1 MPKVELTNHLK
12 RFFPTLGPQTLSAS
26 TVAELV
32 RALDG
37 RFPGIMGYLVDERG
51 SLRKHVNIFIDG
63 EMVVDRAGLGDALDE
78 RSEVFI
84 AQALSGG

>member
-1 MPKVELTNHLK
+1 MPKVEVTNHLK
-12 RFFPTLGPQTLSAS
+12 RFFPTLGPRPLPAA

-63 EMVVDRAGLGDALDE
+63 EMVVDRVSLGDALDE

>member
-1 MPKVELTNHLK
+1 MAKVEFTNHLK
-12 RFFPTLGPQTLSAS
+12 RFFPTLGPQTLPAS

-37 RFPGIMGYLVDERG
+37 RFPGIAGYLVDERG
-51 SLRKHVNIFIDG
+51 SLRKHVNIFVDG
-63 EMVVDRAGLGDALDE
+63 ELVVDRARLGDALGDT
-78 RSEVFI
+78 SEVFI

>member
-1 MPKVELTNHLK
+1 MAKVELTNHLK
-12 RFFPTLGPQTLSAS
+12 RFFPTLGPETLPAA

-37 RFPGIMGYLVDERG
+37 RYPGIAGYLVDERG

-63 EMVVDRAGLGDALDE
+63 EMVVDRVSLGDALDE

>member
-12 RFFPTLGPQTLSAS
+12 RFFPTLGPQALPAS

-32 RALDG
+32 RALDE

-51 SLRKHVNIFIDG
+51 ALRKHVNIFIDG
-63 EMVVDRAGLGDALDE
+63 EMVVDRVSLGDALDE

>member
-1 MPKVELTNHLK
+1 MPKVELTSHLK
-12 RFFPTLGPQTLSAS
+12 RFFPTLAPQTLPAT

-37 RFPGIMGYLVDERG
+37 RYPGIAAYLVDERG
-51 SLRKHVNIFIDG
+51 ALRKHVNIFVDG
-63 EMVVDRAGLGDALDE
+63 ELIVDRSGLGDALDE